1 MGKNQ
6 NANVADK
13 APMSLMEQVLARTES
28 NIVKKR
34 GSSGKSTYLDRFVE
48 VLTDSDGKPTEPK
61 SRLQVI
67 AEMSCAIAVEQIE
80 ADKAA
85 GKRENDLE
93 LTESGD
99 GPDDLLIAEINKK
112 VKNQVA
118 SAIADNN
125 NSTSISFNENYKDK
139 WKVEKHSGNKI
150 SLIDLKASK
159 EEVDET
165 EE

>member
-1 MGKNQ
+1 MSKKSNDE
-6 NANVADK
+6 NAQK
-13 APMSLMEQVLARTES
+13 APLSLMEQVLARTES

-48 VLTDSDGKPTEPK
+48 VLTDADGNPTAPK
-61 SRLQVI
+61 TRLQVI
-67 AEMSCAIAVEQIE
+67 AEMSCAIAVEQVE

-159 EEVDET
+159 EAEET

>member
-1 MGKNQ
+1 MSKKSNDET
-6 NANVADK
+6 AEK
-13 APMSLMEQVLARTES
+13 APLSLMQQVLARTEA

-48 VLTDSDGKPTEPK
+48 VLTDSEGKPTPPK

-67 AEMSCAIAVEQIE
+67 AEMSLAIALEQIE

-85 GKRENDLE
+85 GKRTNDLE
-93 LTESGD
+93 LTDAGD

-125 NSTSISFNENYKDK
+125 NSTSISFNENYKNK

-150 SLIDLKASK
+150 SLIDLKASAK
-159 EEVDET
+159 EVEET